1 MIEISSFVS
10 RAMGS
15 PLRFQVAGAPDQGS
29 AGRLWDEVR
38 AEFWAA
44 EAELSCYQSE
54 SALSRLNATAGSGQW
69 WPASMRLYRFLAM
82 AERATRT
89 TQGRFDPRVLGDLA
103 RLGHPGLSS
112 PAAQGGNGR
121 EPASGRIGQGPWL
134 RREAR
139 AHRVQIDS
147 AIDSGG
153 LGKGLTLRWAARRIA
168 AGFAGRGALLE
179 AGGDIIGRG
188 TAPDGQ
194 PWQVGIE
201 DPAGGAS
208 VLAVVSLTDGAICT
222 SSIARARW
230 MGPTGETVHH
240 LLDPLTGEP
249 GDDGLSAVTV
259 AYPDPAWA
267 EVWTKALF
275 LAGSARIGDEAR
287 ARGLA
292 AWWVES
298 DGTLRMTPA
307 ARQRTTWVASDRPS

>member
-1 MIEISSFVS
+1 MIEISSFAA

-29 AGRLWDEVR
+29 ADRLWDEVR
-38 AEFWAA
+38 AEFSAA
-44 EAELSCYQSE
+44 EAELSCYQSD
-54 SALSRLNATAGSGQW
+54 SSLGRLNATAGSGQW
-69 WPASMRLYRFLAM
+69 WPASTRLYRFLAM
-82 AERATRT
+82 AARATRT

-112 PAAQGGNGR
+112 AAAHVISQGR
-121 EPASGRIGQGPWL
+121 PTRDPMARGPWL

-139 AHRVQIDS
+139 TQRVQIDA

-153 LGKGLTLRWAARRIA
+153 LGKGLTLRWAARRIET
-168 AGFAGRGALLE
+168 GLAGRGTLLE

-188 TAPDGQ
+188 TAPGGQ

-208 VLAVVSLTDGAICT
+208 VLAVVSLDDGAICT

-230 MGPTGETVHH
+230 TGPTGASVHH

-249 GDDGLSAVTV
+249 GGDGLSAVTV

-298 DGTLRMTPA
+298 DNTLRMTPA
-307 ARQRTTWVASDRPS
+307 ARQRTTWVASDRLS